1 MYVRWL
7 KGGLWYLGL
16 VCPVKEQLQRQMA
29 RHHMQAQLHGIGQQ
43 LIKSVVKEEVEED
56 EEEGLGWGEN
66 VEGEEMEEV
75 VEEDPPPFHDVWTK
89 GDMAAVKA
97 AVGEGKKKEVEVVEI
112 GGEDEEEE
120 DEKNEKKNWGGGG
133 KSGGGKSGG
142 GKSGGGKSGGRKVL
156 APWAK
161 QRKDRDKD
169 DKRDWVVKVDEWGGK
184 RFNSGWY
191 HYQGKWYPILVHD
204 KVYKVFFQFERCCM
218 GHLCEFT
225 VFLSWLSIVMYL
237 S

>member
-29 RHHMQAQLHGIGQQ
+29 RHHMQAQLLGIGQQ
-43 LIKSVVKEEVEED
+43 LIKSVVKDEVVED

-66 VEGEEMEEV
+66 VEGEDMEMEEV
-75 VEEDPPPFHDVWTK
+75 VEEDPPPFHNVWTK

-97 AVGEGKKKEVEVVEI
+97 AVKGKEKEMEKDVEVVES
-112 GGEDEEEE
+112 GGEDEEED
-120 DEKNEKKNWGGGG
+120 DEKNEKKKNWGGGG
-133 KSGGGKSGG
+133 KNGGGKSGG
-142 GKSGGGKSGGRKVL
+142 KRVL

-161 QRKDRDKD
+161 QKKRDD
-169 DKRDWVVKVDEWGGK
+169 GGEKRDWVVKVDEWGGK
-184 RFNSGWY
+184 RRHSGWY

-204 KVYKVFFQFERCCM
+204 KVYKVF
-218 GHLCEFT
+218 
-225 VFLSWLSIVMYL
+225 LSI
-237 S
+237 